1 MDQTQQEIIDEFTG
15 VLADLDAVLV
25 EVPDEGYDW
34 AEKDGEWSIRQ
45 VVHHLAED
53 CNVYAFIIERGLA
66 TPGCKVFFGEFPGNM
81 AWSNLMAWHERPV
94 EGARELMHAHRKY
107 VAEMVGHFPDRWDN
121 TVNFYNE
128 ENEKLAESSVEKM
141 MVMLTEH
148 MEEHIQMIKKILDL
162 HQGS

>member
-1 MDQTQQEIIDEFTG
+1 MEKSKQKIINDFNQALVELDS
-15 VLADLDAVLV
+15 VLAELP
-25 EVPDEGYDW
+25 EKGYDW

-94 EGARELMHAHRKY
+94 DGARELMHAHRKY
-107 VAEMVGHFPDRWDN
+107 LAEMVSHFPERWDN
-121 TVNFYNE
+121 TVNFYKE

-141 MVMLTEH
+141 MIMLTEH
-148 MEEHIQMIKKILDL
+148 MQEHVQMIRKIFEV
-162 HQGS
+162 HQG

>member
-1 MDQTQQEIIDEFTG
+1 MKQTQQKIIDDFTG
-15 VLADLDAVLV
+15 VLADLDSVLA
-25 EVPDEGYDW
+25 EVPEVGYDW

-66 TPGCKVFFGEFPGNM
+66 TPGCKVFFGEFPGNK

-107 VAEMVGHFPDRWDN
+107 LSELVGHFPDRWDN

-141 MVMLTEH
+141 IVMLKEH
-148 MEEHIQMIKKILDL
+148 MDEHIQMIKKILSVR
-162 HQGS
+162 QG